1 MRRLFSRLPFDL
13 EDVYQILPKMIPWD
27 FPSQLSEL
35 VEKEITMSLCMME
48 ENGVSTVVITDD
60 KDMHNHMEKHI
71 CETDSIKAKKKVMLS
86 NNSFDHDPIDFIPPF
101 NLACDF
107 LDSSNSPFP
116 SSRKN
121 SKRKLV
127 VMSSDS
133 EDDRVPT
140 SLEKDISNGFFLEN
154 GGFAP
159 HHPNFQIGFSPSTD
173 LQLYSE
179 SEKLEENL
187 YLSSE
192 TAVHLDVKDTCISV
206 DVSCV
211 PESSYVPETEIDD
224 GTRIFGRVSCG
235 QMGQAEIIEETSV
248 SNEFRQN
255 ILSVD
260 AKNFDEPMPKLC
272 KDSDVLGGTC
282 DMTAV
287 SSHEEVEDSQN
298 DLTESITREHQLMD
312 ECSCMDFSRKFN
324 QHQKRGSS
332 DVIDT
337 VQESWRKLRDR
348 RADLRHLEAA
358 EHKYCSGIM
367 KLACG
372 MSNLIS
378 EAEVLQTKC
387 QSLVSISLTIAL
399 FILFYVFSP
408 YQSIFA
414 GLLGIA
420 NGFFRG
426 IRSI

>member
-159 HHPNFQIGFSPSTD
+159 HHQFQFQEHKMIPAH
-173 LQLYSE
+173 
-179 SEKLEENL
+179 K
-187 YLSSE
+187 
-192 TAVHLDVKDTCISV
+192 I
-206 DVSCV
+206 
-211 PESSYVPETEIDD
+211 
-224 GTRIFGRVSCG
+224 
-235 QMGQAEIIEETSV
+235 
-248 SNEFRQN
+248 
-255 ILSVD
+255 
-260 AKNFDEPMPKLC
+260 
-272 KDSDVLGGTC
+272 
-282 DMTAV
+282 
-287 SSHEEVEDSQN
+287 
-298 DLTESITREHQLMD
+298 HQLI
-312 ECSCMDFSRKFN
+312 CMCLLHLSELLFLN
-324 QHQKRGSS
+324 
-332 DVIDT
+332 ID
-337 VQESWRKLRDR
+337 
-348 RADLRHLEAA
+348 
-358 EHKYCSGIM
+358 
-367 KLACG
+367 
-372 MSNLIS
+372 
-378 EAEVLQTKC
+378 
-387 QSLVSISLTIAL
+387 
-399 FILFYVFSP
+399 
-408 YQSIFA
+408 
-414 GLLGIA
+414 
-420 NGFFRG
+420 
-426 IRSI
+426 